1 MPPATILAWLLDVND
16 EILSDCVEM
25 LDGID
30 VLDGVLP
37 VVDVFK
43 PTHAVA
49 LAATM

>member
-1 MPPATILAWLLDVND
+1 MPPATALAWLLDVKD
-16 EILSDCVEM
+16 ERSSDCVEM
-25 LDGID
+25 LDGIE

-37 VVDVFK
+37 AVDVFK